1 MESGKITKEKVFRLA
16 ALANVR
22 VDDERATRLLENL
35 NSILGYVERLN
46 EVDVNSVEPMS
57 HVHGSTNV
65 YRLDEVAPSMAL
77 EAALENAPDTL
88 GRFIRVPIIIGQPTE
103 S

>member
-1 MESGKITKEKVFRLA
+1 MARL
-16 ALANVR
+16 
-22 VDDERATRLLENL
+22 TENL
-35 NSILGYVERLN
+35 NSILGYVQRL
-46 EVDVNSVEPMS
+46 ETVDVKEVAPMS

-65 YRLDEVAPSMAL
+65 FRADEVTAPMPVEEAL
-77 EAALENAPDTL
+77 QNAPDSL

>member
-1 MESGKITKEKVFRLA
+1 MITKDQVLKVASLA
-16 ALANVR
+16 FLRVEDER
-22 VDDERATRLLENL
+22 VDRLTENL
-35 NSILGYVERLN
+35 NSILGYVQRLEKV
-46 EVDVNSVEPMS
+46 EVKDIEPMS

-65 YRLDEVAPSMAL
+65 FRADEVAPSMPVEEAL
-77 EAALENAPDTL
+77 QNAPDTL